1 MPPCTTCAARA
12 FRCAL
17 TRTAA
22 LCTHT
27 RDNIFVYYGYVLS
40 VIHIHHHRYRWSEA
54 ADLSLADAV

>member
-1 MPPCTTCAARA
+1 MPPRTCAARA

-17 TRTAA
+17 TRAAA

-40 VIHIHHHRYRWSEA
+40 VIHIHQSEA
-54 ADLSLADAV
+54 ADLFLADAV